1 MSTHSWPD
9 SEARSPKWTG
19 RLRMELAER
28 RGRTEIQS
36 LVEEGALRL
45 SRPVYGVGPDPQLY
59 LIHVGGGCVEGD
71 VYELTVVCHTGSRAV
86 LTTQS
91 ATKVY
96 KSPVRPVTQSL
107 AIELAPGGCLD
118 FRPDVII
125 PYEDARYH
133 QRTHVR
139 MSSSAR
145 LLYSEILTPGWSADG
160 QWFRYSECRSWLT
173 VWVDDRPVLYDHQWL
188 CPGATFSGLGQM
200 EGYTHYGS
208 LLVMGYELSH
218 PTHNVLAESV
228 QNLGVQG
235 CVGLSPLPGP
245 GFMVRVFGLSTD
257 EVEQVFHVVRGRIWR
272 EWYGAMPQRLRKY

>member
-1 MSTHSWPD
+1 MSTHSWPGSD
-9 SEARSPKWTG
+9 SRCPKLTG
-19 RLRMELAER
+19 RLWIELAER
-28 RGRTEIQS
+28 RGRTEIES
-36 LVEEGALRL
+36 LVEEGEFRL

-71 VYELTVVCHTGSRAV
+71 AYELTVVCESGSRAV

-125 PYEDARYH
+125 PYENARYH

-139 MSSSAR
+139 MSSSSR

-160 QWFRYSECRSWLT
+160 GWFRYSEFRSWLT

-188 CPGATFSGLGQM
+188 CPDNTFLGLGQM
-200 EGYTHYGS
+200 EGYTHYGT

-228 QNLGVQG
+228 QGLGIQG

-272 EWYGAMPQRLRKY
+272 EWFGATPQLLRKY